1 MHLLPEN
8 VFRLDGSGADLALE
22 AARGKPLL
30 LTLGITRAIEH
41 QSLDLS
47 IWGSA
52 DQSLWQQLTAFPT
65 KFYCGT
71 YYHTLDLSRLPE
83 VRYLRAQWKM
93 IRWGRGEDAVPLFGF
108 SLSVEETKLRTA
120 GVG

>member
-1 MHLLPEN
+1 MNLLSEN
-8 VFRLDGSGADLALE
+8 VFRLDGSGSDLALE

-30 LTLGITRAIEH
+30 LKLGITRALEH

-47 IWGSA
+47 VWGSA
-52 DQSLWQQLTAFPT
+52 DQSHWQQLTAFPK

-71 YYHTLDLSRLPE
+71 YLQVLDLTRLPE
-83 VRYLRAQWKM
+83 IRFLRAQWKM
-93 IRWGRGEDAVPLFGF
+93 SRWERGDDASPLFGF

-120 GVG
+120 GAS